1 MDLLQGSLFCPL
13 IKCLFFVLI
22 GCCFDYCSFVYSCLK
37 SERVQPSSF
46 VLCALSFV
54 LRIALEILSLM
65 WFHVNF
71 KVIVTSS
78 VKTVTGVL
86 IWIALNLQIALS
98 SMAILTVLI
107 LPVQEHVISFHFFEL
122 SLVSFSS
129 VLQSSAYKFF
139 SNSDKFIP
147 GLYLGEGG
155 CNFKQDC
162 FLLFLSDSSLL
173 V

>member
-1 MDLLQGSLFCPL
+1 MGLLQGSLFCPL
-13 IKCLFFVLI
+13 IKCLFFVLV

-37 SERVQPSSF
+37 SESVYLGFQP
-46 VLCALSFV
+46 CALSFV

-65 WFHVNF
+65 WFIVNF

-78 VKTVTGVL
+78 AKTVTGVL
-86 IWIALNLQIALS
+86 IWITLNLQIALS

-162 FLLFLSDSSLL
+162 FLLFLI
-173 V
+173 VHCQCK